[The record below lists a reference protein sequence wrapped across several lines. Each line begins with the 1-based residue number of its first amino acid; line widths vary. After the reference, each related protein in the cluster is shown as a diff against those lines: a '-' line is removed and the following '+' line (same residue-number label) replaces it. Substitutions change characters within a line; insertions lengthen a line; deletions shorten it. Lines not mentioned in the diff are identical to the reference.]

1 MKLDKKLKRLRMLEA
16 RVDAIEGTLA
26 RHLVKD
32 HNYEEDDEGRIT
44 VEEPMA
50 PATLLPVKEGE

>member
-1 MKLDKKLKRLRMLEA
+1 MKTKTKLKRLQE

-32 HNYEEDDEGRIT
+32 HDYEEDEHGLIT
-44 VEEPMA
+44 IEEPMA
-50 PATLLPVKEGE
+50 PTTLLPVQEGE

>member
-1 MKLDKKLKRLRMLEA
+1 MKTKNKLKVLAA

-32 HNYEEDDEGRIT
+32 HEYEEDEHGRIT
-44 VEEPMA
+44 VEESMA
-50 PATLLPVKEGE
+50 PTTLLPVKEGE